1 MAALADPSEPPPHQD
16 ISFAITQIP
25 QLVTFLRRTGLG
37 FCSVPRDRLAD
48 PEDDEVDDLDIGP
61 IGSLGLDLDF

>member
-1 MAALADPSEPPPHQD
+1 M
-16 ISFAITQIP
+16 
-25 QLVTFLRRTGLG
+25 TFLRRTGLG

-48 PEDDEVDDLDIGP
+48 PEDDEVEDLQVDTGP